1 MSASNT
7 IRIDSEAASPLPPS
21 RWSPPAIVYL
31 GLLAAWIATAGS
43 LYLSE
48 VIGWIPCTWCWY
60 QRIAMYPAAV
70 LMTAGIARRD
80 RSVLFYT
87 LLLAIPGALA
97 SLWHIGIQ
105 KVPAI
110 TLNYVCKGSVPC
122 STDSLWQLGIFP
134 QWVTIPMLAL
144 TAFVLIIGAAV
155 VALIQTRRAV
165 PLVSDDVVEG
175 LPPVVFA
182 LTIAVGIG
190 LLFGISGA
198 VVVARDRPSA
208 TEVLNATPTP
218 VLAPSSTDGAQLF
231 AVYCA
236 GCHVAQG
243 GGLKNLRADFVVPRS
258 EAELVEFIKAG
269 RAATVVGNFSGQ
281 EMPKRGGQVFLSE
294 QQLVALAQY
303 VKAQAR

>member
-7 IRIDSEAASPLPPS
+7 IRNDAEAGVSSLTA
-21 RWSPPAIVYL
+21 RWSPPAVVYL

-43 LYLSE
+43 LYFSE

-70 LMTAGIARRD
+70 MMTAGIARRD
-80 RSVLFYT
+80 RNILFYT
-87 LLLAIPGALA
+87 LLLAVPGALA

-122 STDSLWQLGIFP
+122 SSDPLWQLELFP

-144 TAFVLIIGAAV
+144 VAFVIIIGATAT
-155 VALIQTRRAV
+155 ALIQSRRA
-165 PLVSDDVVEG
+165 SHIADRDAVEG

-182 LTIAVGIG
+182 LAIAVGIA
-190 LLFGISGA
+190 LLFGVSGA

-208 TEVLNATPTP
+208 ADILNATPTP
-218 VLAPSSTDGAQLF
+218 VLAPNSTDGAQLF

-243 GGLKNLRADFVVPRS
+243 GGLKNLRANFVAPRS
-258 EAELVEFIKAG
+258 EAELAEFVKAG
-269 RAATVVGNFSGQ
+269 RAATALDNFSGQ
-281 EMPKRGGQVFLSE
+281 EMPKRGGQVFLTE
-294 QQLVALAQY
+294 QQLLVLAQY

>member
-1 MSASNT
+1 MSAH
-7 IRIDSEAASPLPPS
+7 ASQS
-21 RWSPPAIVYL
+21 HTASTEGVRWSPPALLYL

-43 LYLSE
+43 LYFSE

-70 LMTAGIARRD
+70 LLTAGIARRD
-80 RSVLFYT
+80 RNVLAYT
-87 LLLAIPGALA
+87 LLLAVPGALA

-110 TLNYVCKGSVPC
+110 TLNYVCKGSSPC
-122 STDSLWQLGIFP
+122 SSDSLWQLGLFP

-144 TAFVLIIGAAV
+144 VAFVIIIGATAT
-155 VALIQTRRAV
+155 ALIQSRRAA
-165 PLVSDDVVEG
+165 PSAQSDAVEG
-175 LPPVVFA
+175 LPPAVFA
-182 LTIAVGIG
+182 LAIAIGIAM
-190 LLFGISGA
+190 LFGVSGA
-198 VVVARDRPSA
+198 VVVARDKPSA
-208 TEVLNATPTP
+208 AGVLNAAPTP
-218 VLAPSSTDGAQLF
+218 VLAPNSTDGAQLF
-231 AVYCA
+231 GVHCA

-243 GGLKNLRADFVVPRS
+243 GGLKNLRADFVQPRS

-269 RAATVVGNFSGQ
+269 RAAGAMGNFSGQ

-294 QQLVALAQY
+294 QQLLALAQY